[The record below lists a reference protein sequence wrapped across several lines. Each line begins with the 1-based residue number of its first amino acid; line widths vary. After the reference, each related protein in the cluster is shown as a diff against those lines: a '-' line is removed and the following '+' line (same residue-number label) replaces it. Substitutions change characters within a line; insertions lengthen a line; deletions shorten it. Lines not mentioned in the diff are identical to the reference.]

1 MNNETIAAIAT
12 PYSTGGISVIR
23 ISGEEAICIAD
34 KVFTAYNGKKL
45 LEKKGYT
52 AAYGKLN
59 GINDDAVAIIYKAPK
74 SYTGEDVIEICCH
87 GGLFITRELLRI
99 ILENGARLA
108 EPGEFTKRA
117 FLNGKVSL
125 TQAEAVC
132 DIINSN
138 NEQALNAAKAQHEG
152 ALFKR
157 ISGVCQKLTDIAAH
171 LSAWVDYPEDDIV
184 DVSQETLLKDLTF
197 SKENLEKLLKTYDV
211 GKIYKDGI
219 DTAIIGKPNV
229 GKSTLMNLLSGHQKS
244 IVTNIAGTTRDI
256 IEETVNIGDIML
268 RLSDTAGIRDTLNEV
283 EKVGV
288 ELAIKKI
295 ETTSLVLAVFDSSNE
310 ISQEDKN
317 IIKIAKNKPSIAII
331 NKTDL
336 PSKIDIDYIKENFSS
351 IISISAK
358 DENEINRLAE
368 CIHQKLKIENINPNE
383 GIIANERQRLCTIT
397 ALEYI
402 KSAIDDLQMGV
413 TLDAINV
420 TIESAIESLLELTG
434 QKVTEEVV
442 NNVFAHF
449 CVGK

>member
-1 MNNETIAAIAT
+1 
-12 PYSTGGISVIR
+12 
-23 ISGEEAICIAD
+23 
-34 KVFTAYNGKKL
+34 
-45 LEKKGYT
+45 
-52 AAYGKLN
+52 
-59 GINDDAVAIIYKAPK
+59 
-74 SYTGEDVIEICCH
+74 
-87 GGLFITRELLRI
+87 
-99 ILENGARLA
+99 
-108 EPGEFTKRA
+108 
-117 FLNGKVSL
+117 
-125 TQAEAVC
+125 
-132 DIINSN
+132 
-138 NEQALNAAKAQHEG
+138 
-152 ALFKR
+152 
-157 ISGVCQKLTDIAAH
+157 
-171 LSAWVDYPEDDIV
+171 
-184 DVSQETLLKDLTF
+184 
-197 SKENLEKLLKTYDV
+197 
-211 GKIYKDGI
+211 
-219 DTAIIGKPNV
+219 
-229 GKSTLMNLLSGHQKS
+229 
-244 IVTNIAGTTRDI
+244 RDI

-310 ISQEDKN
+310 ITQEDKN
-317 IIKIAKNKPSIAII
+317 IIEIAKNKPSIAII

-336 PSKIDIDYIKENFSS
+336 PSKIDIDYIKENFNS
-351 IISISAK
+351 IIMISAK

-368 CIHQKLKIENINPNE
+368 AIHEKLKIENINPNE

-413 TLDAINV
+413 TLDAITV